1 MEANASVA
9 DVPQGVFSS
18 ASPAF
23 PVGNV
28 SLEGE
33 AVETWEVAAWIG
45 LLSTDDALRSYTT
58 LLSALL
64 HGRDDLG
71 RWLLRYARSVGIGV
85 AQIDG
90 ARGVTPALLREIRA
104 RRERGE
110 AASGKTQW
118 TSSVRQLAEK
128 AAALASQTGAAQ
140 LGVRHLLGAY
150 LHEIPEV
157 HRSQLQEWRID
168 PRRESS
174 ALLRQVKARQPQE
187 LDGWISR
194 HRSSFSSPPDL
205 DAGDPL
211 PRPGVS
217 GYAADTPEGRDELDI
232 EDDVYALSAL
242 ISSTRVQPP
251 LSIGLFGDWGS
262 GKSFFIRQLQR
273 GVSFISSVA
282 RKSGALQK
290 DIPFFKQVV
299 QIEFNAWNYS
309 GGNLWASLVQHIL
322 DNLKLSPD
330 EGEDLVARRRA
341 RLQGEMELQRQ
352 VQRAAEASATEA
364 GRRVDVATRELDARR
379 SEHLA
384 RVADLKAVVASDVVG
399 AVQLDPGTVRQLNEL
414 RVQLGLPEVE
424 GSAAELLASLEGTRA
439 VLRRATAVFEL
450 VPREQRT
457 RFLLAS
463 AGVLLAP
470 VVAAVAVGAL
480 AEWLA
485 PRVAGIAS
493 VASWLS
499 AALTAGA
506 AWVRQ
511 RSRVLG
517 EQVARLEKLQAAAR
531 QRVEAEEQR
540 HRAEVA
546 QLEKQIALAH
556 EEVVSAQARQQQA
569 LAQLER
575 VQAQLA
581 ATTPASVLADFVRER
596 SESSDYRRYL
606 GLPAVIRRDFESISR
621 MIALENARLASART
635 LADEEIGAD
644 VRMNR
649 IVLYIDDLDRCS
661 EALVVD
667 VLRAVHLLLAFPL
680 FVVVVAVDARWVS
693 RSLAA
698 HFPGL
703 LTPTRDDAA
712 GPAGGNASPMD
723 YLEKIFQI
731 PFWLRQPG
739 EEAVK
744 QMLRSLMRESDPGA
758 DGGERAGG
766 GTAGGEPVHGAAP
779 AGAAGPPPGAQ
790 PAAAG
795 DGAFHHREHDPMA
808 RELDLHAEESDH
820 VARLAPLLD
829 RTPRSLKRFVNVYR
843 VLKAGLPP
851 DELDGFLEGDG
862 PLGAPYRSVL
872 LLLAVESGLP
882 ELSAALL
889 EALLDPPGEGQ
900 GRSLGQ
906 VVERL
911 GAAPP
916 DQRAGLPRL
925 VAWLDRECAGWREAD
940 PRSFLQWVPRVARYS
955 YQLHRAATRA

>member
-1 MEANASVA
+1 MEANAQAGNVA
-9 DVPQGVFSS
+9 QTV
-18 ASPAF
+18 SPSF
-23 PVGNV
+23 PVTGV
-28 SLEGE
+28 SLDGE
-33 AVETWEVAAWIG
+33 ATAVWETAAWIG

-64 HGRDDLG
+64 HGQDALG

-85 AQIDG
+85 AGIDG
-90 ARGVTPALLREIRA
+90 ARGVTPALLRDVRA

-110 AASGKTQW
+110 AAAGKTQW

-128 AAALASQTGAAQ
+128 AAALARQTGAAP

-157 HRSQLQEWRID
+157 HRTQLQEWRVD
-168 PRRESS
+168 PKRESS
-174 ALLRQVKARQPQE
+174 ALLRQVKVRQPKE
-187 LDGWISR
+187 LDGWVAR

-205 DAGDPL
+205 EAEDPL

-217 GYAADTPEGRDELDI
+217 GYAADTPEGQDQLDI

-242 ISSTRVQPP
+242 VCSTRVEPP

-273 GVSFISSVA
+273 GVARISSVA
-282 RKSGALQK
+282 RASDRLQK
-290 DIPFFKQVV
+290 DVPFFKQVV

-322 DNLKLSPD
+322 DNLKLSPE
-330 EGEDLVARRRA
+330 EGEDLVAGRRA

-364 GRRVDVATRELDARR
+364 GRKVEEANRELEAKR
-379 SEHLA
+379 SEHVA
-384 RVADLKAVVASDVVG
+384 RVEALRAVVASDVVD
-399 AVQLDPGTVRQLNEL
+399 AVELDPDTVRQLNEL
-414 RVQLGLPEVE
+414 RAQLGLPEVE
-424 GSAAELLASLEGTRA
+424 GSAAELLSALEGTRA
-439 VLRRATAVFEL
+439 VLRRATAVFEF
-450 VPREQRT
+450 VPREQRS

-463 AGVLLAP
+463 AAVLVGP
-470 VVAAVAVGAL
+470 VIAAVAAGAL
-480 AEWLA
+480 AGWLA
-485 PRVAGIAS
+485 PRVAGIAA

-499 AALTAGA
+499 TALTSGT

-511 RSRVLG
+511 RTRVLG
-517 EQVARLEKLQAAAR
+517 DQVARLERLQAAAR

-546 QLEKQIALAH
+546 LLEKQIALAH
-556 EEVVSAQARQQQA
+556 DEVVTAQARRQQA

-575 VQAQLA
+575 TQAQLA

-606 GLPAVIRRDFESISR
+606 GLPAIIRRDFEAISR
-621 MIALENARLASART
+621 MITLENARLAGMRT
-635 LADEEIGAD
+635 LEEEKPGAD
-644 VRMNR
+644 LRMNR
-649 IVLYIDDLDRCS
+649 IVLYVDDLDRCS

-693 RSLAA
+693 RSLAT

-703 LTPTRDDAA
+703 LSPAVDGAA
-712 GPAGGNASPMD
+712 GPLGGNASPMD

-731 PFWLRQPG
+731 PFWLRQPSEG
-739 EEAVK
+739 AVK
-744 QMLRSLMRESDPGA
+744 QMLRSLMRESDAEEASRGDEGA
-758 DGGERAGG
+758 RGEPDGGSSPAGG
-766 GTAGGEPVHGAAP
+766 GTPAQEAASSTPGDPV
-779 AGAAGPPPGAQ
+779 
-790 PAAAG
+790 
-795 DGAFHHREHDPMA
+795 FRHREHDPMA
-808 RELDLHAEESDH
+808 RALDLHAEESDY
-820 VARLAPLLD
+820 VASLAPLLD

-843 VLKAGLPP
+843 VLKASLPP
-851 DELDGFLEGDG
+851 PGLDDFLEGDG

-882 ELSAALL
+882 EVSAAML
-889 EALLDPPGEGQ
+889 EALLDTPVEGPA
-900 GRSLGQ
+900 RSLGQ
-906 VVERL
+906 VVDGL
-911 GAAPP
+911 GAAPAGQP
-916 DQRAGLPRL
+916 AGLSRL
-925 VAWLDRECAGWREAD
+925 ATWLDRECAGWRDAD
-940 PRSFLQWVPRVARYS
+940 PRPFLEWVPRVARYS